1 MLQPTGLELC
11 WHIQCP
17 MDRNIQS
24 PMQLA
29 CWQKAKQNYCQL
41 EKEALSCIFGVKWFY
56 QYISGHKFQLWTD
69 HKPMLALINEQ
80 QSTLQQA
87 SACIKYWSLHFSSFD
102 YSLKFWDTKSHA
114 DTDALSRLLLPTASE
129 CLFHNQSLPCW
140 WNTLRVLH

>member
-11 WHIQCP
+11 WHIQCL
-17 MDRNIQS
+17 MDQNIQS
-24 PMQLA
+24 PTQLA
-29 CWQKAKQNYCQL
+29 YWQKAKQNYCQL

-69 HKPMLALINEQ
+69 HKPMLALINGQ

-87 SACIKYWSLHFSSFD
+87 SARIKYWSLHFSSFD
-102 YSLKFWDTKSHA
+102 YSLKFQYA

-129 CLFHNQSLPCW
+129 CPFHNQSLPC
-140 WNTLRVLH
+140 